1 MLPPANKDGAV
12 VVTGASSGIGEEI
25 AREFARRG
33 YGLVLI
39 ARRADRLRE
48 LAASLGGVA
57 HVLPADLSLPADR
70 AALTDQ
76 VAALGVAP
84 DILVNNAG
92 LANLGPVAESDPAAE
107 LKLIEVDVS
116 AVVDL
121 CSRFVPGM
129 VARGRGAVLNV
140 ASVGAFGPLP
150 GQATY
155 AAAKAFVLSYTEAL
169 REELRG
175 TGVTAATLCPGPVR
189 TGFGEAAGIPDEEA
203 EKSLPKFLWKEAD
216 EVARIAVDGLASGK
230 GVIVP
235 GAANRI
241 ASVINQHAP
250 RRLLLPLVARNHPG
264 LKIESSAYTGSN
276 FEISQRSPTLSS
288 VTCTLDAV
296 SVGVSWPTTT
306 VWLTN
311 TRTTA

>member
-1 MLPPANKDGAV
+1 MLPPANKDGAA
-12 VVTGASSGIGEEI
+12 VVTGASSGIGEQI

-33 YGLVLI
+33 YPLVLV

-48 LAASLGGVA
+48 VAASLDGVA
-57 HVLPADLSLPADR
+57 HVLPADLSRPADR
-70 AALTDQ
+70 AALPDQ
-76 VAALGVAP
+76 VAALGIAP

-92 LANLGPVAESDPAAE
+92 LATLGPVAASDPEAE

-140 ASVGAFGPLP
+140 ASVGAFGPVP
-150 GQATY
+150 GQASY
-155 AAAKAFVLSYTEAL
+155 GAAKAFVLSYTQAL

-189 TGFGEAAGIPDEEA
+189 TGFGEDAGISTEEA
-203 EKSLPKFLWKEAD
+203 EAALPRFLWADAD
-216 EVARIAVDGLASGK
+216 EVAKAAIDGMAAGK

-235 GAANRI
+235 GAPNRV
-241 ASVINQHAP
+241 AAALYRLAP
-250 RRLLLPLVARNHPG
+250 RRLLLPLLARNHPG
-264 LKIESSAYTGSN
+264 LK
-276 FEISQRSPTLSS
+276 
-288 VTCTLDAV
+288 
-296 SVGVSWPTTT
+296 
-306 VWLTN
+306 
-311 TRTTA
+311 